1 MSIPYIIQADTVTV
15 FVNNRPH
22 TINATHMNYESI
34 IQAIKSADW
43 KAIQELVDIR
53 ATLVQYTYGK
63 ITIENNQVK
72 WGDKV
77 ISNGMTRRILEM
89 FKQGFTITPM
99 IRFMEKVMDNPSTYA
114 IDELYTFLENNNLP
128 ITPNGNFLAYK
139 KIRANYTD
147 CHTGKMDNS
156 VGTVVSMPRASV
168 DANRNNTCSSGLHA
182 CSLEYLKSFSGERT
196 VIVEIDPRDFVSCP
210 VDYKNSKIRVC
221 KYKVI
226 SEIANTAESASEAF
240 KTAVQKNASNAIQS
254 VGDKPKKPLSMT
266 ANAIRKREKRAAL
279 RANSAKK

>member
-22 TINATHMNYESI
+22 TINKTHMNYESI

-43 KAIQELVDIR
+43 KAIPELVDIR

-226 SEIANTAESASEAF
+226 SEIPNTAESASEAF

>member
-22 TINATHMNYESI
+22 TINKTHMNYEAI
-34 IQAIKSADW
+34 IKAIKSADW
-43 KAIQELVDIR
+43 KAIPELVDIR

-168 DANRNNTCSSGLHA
+168 DANRNNTCSTGLHA

-254 VGDKPKKPLSMT
+254 VSDKPKKPLSMT